1 MKKNISIV
9 SGTLNRK
16 DNVERLIK
24 NTIDKYDFLELV
36 LVDGGSTDGTI
47 DYVNS
52 LNYENLVFLNYGKR
66 SSYSHFMNLGIRNTS
81 NEFICIWDDDALLI
95 NSWTEVLNVINSNKY
110 DFYIFN
116 WKLGNDINLMQDRQW
131 LEGNDNSNDWNL
143 VDETKN
149 TPPGLVT
156 MNYGIF
162 DKQIFREIGMNNTR
176 FDFWYA
182 DNDLSNRAHLFGYKH
197 KSLRDIKVFVKNS
210 EKNRKYRKK
219 DLKIFHSNLKKY
231 HKKKLPRG
239 TEYLKDSN

>member
-47 DYVNS
+47 DYVKS

-131 LEGNDNSNDWNL
+131 LEGNDHSNDWNL

-149 TPPGLVT
+149 IPPGLVT

-219 DLKIFHSNLKKY
+219 DLKIFQSNLKKY

>member
-1 MKKNISIV
+1 M
-9 SGTLNRK
+9 
-16 DNVERLIK
+16 
-24 NTIDKYDFLELV
+24 
-36 LVDGGSTDGTI
+36 
-47 DYVNS
+47 
-52 LNYENLVFLNYGKR
+52 NYGKR

-131 LEGNDNSNDWNL
+131 LEGNDHSNDWNL

-219 DLKIFHSNLKKY
+219 DLKIFQSNLKKY